1 MKRGASW
8 LGIGAGLGMLVLI
21 LDSKTAMAGAS
32 QGVEL
37 CIRTVI
43 PALFPLMLLSNQ
55 LMDGLRGTSSNW
67 LRPIGQLFSMPEG
80 MEGLLIPAF
89 LGGYPVGAQCI
100 GAEYRNG
107 NLSKETAEK
116 LLAYCSNAGPS
127 FLFGMAGSLFSISTN
142 AWKLWGIQILSA
154 LLVSKIVSASEGIC
168 DRSSIYVSGS
178 SIATS
183 VKVMGC
189 ICGWVVLFRV
199 WIAFLDRW
207 FLWLLP
213 STARIIVVGALE
225 LSNGCNALF
234 QILQEPIRFVL
245 CSGMLSFGGICV
257 LLQTKSVI
265 NGLSIRPYLLGKLMQ
280 TGFSVALAI
289 GCLWNIWITSGIT
302 VGIFLLMGGKIRKS
316 SRNPLTLGV

>member
-1 MKRGASW
+1 M
-8 LGIGAGLGMLVLI
+8 GIGAGLGMLVLI
-21 LDSKTAMAGAS
+21 LDSKTAMAGAT
-32 QGVEL
+32 QGIDL

-43 PALFPLMLLSNQ
+43 PALFPLMLLSNL
-55 LMDGLRGTSSNW
+55 LMNGLRGAPPKC
-67 LRPIGQLFSMPEG
+67 LKPIGRLFSLPEG
-80 MEGLLIPAF
+80 MEGLIIPAF
-89 LGGYPVGAQCI
+89 LGGYPVGVQCI
-100 GAEYRNG
+100 GTEYKNG
-107 NLSKETAEK
+107 SVSKETAEK

-127 FLFGMAGSLFSISTN
+127 FLFGMAGSLFSTSLK
-142 AWKLWGIQILSA
+142 AWMLWGIQILSA
-154 LLVSKIVSASEGIC
+154 LLVSNIVSPSGKYILRNEMK
-168 DRSSIYVSGS
+168 VSGTN
-178 SIATS
+178 IADS

-213 STARIIVVGALE
+213 STARIVVVGALE

-234 QILQEPIRFVL
+234 QIPKEPIRFVL
-245 CSGMLSFGGICV
+245 CSGMLSFGGVCV

-289 GCLWNIWITSGIT
+289 GYLWNIWIASGIT
-302 VGIFLLMGGKIRKS
+302 LGIFLLMGGKIRKN